1 MIRKILQSSAGILL
15 LIWFGLNACQKEEI
29 QSREDPVMPAEDV
42 YIQFVAAP
50 AALQADMDEE
60 VFSVKISSIVDTL
73 LADYTLVSYPDWIRT
88 SIDGSDLT
96 VTVTASVAA
105 REGEIVVRQ
114 AISDSM
120 LTIPVSQRYIDFPD
134 VETNAAIPAMSGRLF
149 LKDFTSVGYG
159 TRKISA
165 QLLGRT
171 LRTCSDPE
179 ALTSNTK
186 PFQYEEQYYDDM
198 ATEDFTIAYTDA
210 GLFFNCSDISDAG
223 KGYVLFNNRR
233 ARNGEA
239 RASVVIEERPSVSVA
254 RFTISA
260 TSTEGRGLALFQS
273 VGGDRWEPVGIF
285 KPSEADSGEVFT
297 VPIYRANVA
306 FKFAPYGENEGYYR
320 LHDLALYT
328 IPFAHDGRLI
338 IDDHFQ
344 EWGMVGYVNSSDAY
358 CDRILLA
365 SGQMQT
371 FNINRNYS
379 NWLVEYQLNDG
390 GINSYCGSDAGTS
403 TPDSEVSTG
412 YCALQAP
419 IYYACG
425 GHATWASLR
434 TRSALPSVS
443 RVKFSFAYSL
453 ANIED
458 VYGITFFKKSKAD
471 ADWVKIGDYTVEGS
485 VEEKT
490 AGKTVEVDINEE
502 NVYIGFVATFPLHD
516 GEDVTPMPQGGS
528 KASPGFADYATSL
541 PNNIGVETRQ
551 IRIHDLQVWCM
562 EK

>member
-1 MIRKILQSSAGILL
+1 MTRKILQSSAGIIL
-15 LIWFGLNACQKEEI
+15 LISLGLNACGEKEI
-29 QSREDPVMPAEDV
+29 PNGGAPVIPQEEV
-42 YIQFVAAP
+42 YIQFVATP
-50 AALQADMDEE
+50 AALQADMDGEE
-60 VFSVKISSIVDTL
+60 FNVKISSIVDTL
-73 LADYTLVSYPDWIRT
+73 VADYTLESYPEWIQT
-88 SIDGSDLT
+88 SKDGSDLT
-96 VTVTASVAA
+96 VTVTGSLTA

-114 AISDSM
+114 AISDSV
-120 LTIPVSQRYIDFPD
+120 LTIPVSQHEIDFPD

-171 LRTCSDPE
+171 DRTCSDPE
-179 ALTSNTK
+179 VLSSNMK

-198 ATEDFTIAYTDA
+198 ATEDFTIAYTDV
-210 GLFFNCSDISDAG
+210 GLFFNCSDISDAS
-223 KGYVLFNNRR
+223 KGYVMFNNRS
-233 ARNGEA
+233 ARNGES
-239 RASVVIEERPSVSVA
+239 RPSVIIEERLSVSVVQ
-254 RFTISA
+254 FTISA

-273 VGGDRWEPVGIF
+273 ANGEKWEPVGIF
-285 KPSEADSGEVFT
+285 KPSTVDRGEQFT
-297 VPIYRANVA
+297 VPVYRTNVA
-306 FKFAPYGENEGYYR
+306 FRFAPYGENEGYYR

-328 IPFAHDGRLI
+328 IPFEHNGRLI

-344 EWGMVGYVNSSDAY
+344 EWGMVGYLNSSDSY
-358 CDRILLA
+358 CDRILMA
-365 SGQMQT
+365 SALMQS

-390 GINSYCGSDAGTS
+390 GINSYCGNDAGTS

-458 VYGITFFKKSKAD
+458 VYGITFYKKSKAD
-471 ADWVKIGDYTVEGS
+471 ADWVKIGDYTIEGG

-490 AGKTVEVDINEE
+490 AGKTVEVEINEE
-502 NVYIGFVATFPLHD
+502 HVYIGFVATFPLHD
-516 GEDVTPMPQGGS
+516 GEDVTPMPQTGS

-541 PNNIGVETRQ
+541 PNNIGGETRQ